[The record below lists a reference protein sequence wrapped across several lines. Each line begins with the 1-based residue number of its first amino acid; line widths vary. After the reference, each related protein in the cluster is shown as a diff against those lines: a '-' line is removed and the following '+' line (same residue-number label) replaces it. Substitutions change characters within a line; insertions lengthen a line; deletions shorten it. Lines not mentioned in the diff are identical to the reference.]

1 MPEFM
6 SAFPAVDPIPLP
18 APVWLF
24 KLLHIV
30 TLALHFCAVELLL
43 GGLLVATCLCF
54 FGGLRGGTP
63 LLRLNAAASLTRR
76 LPIVMTYVINL
87 GVPPLLFTQ
96 VLYGRAFYT
105 SSVLIG
111 AYWISVIF
119 LLMACYWLLYRFNA
133 AVERGRS
140 AWWLGLAAWLLAG
153 TIAKIL
159 STTMTLMIRPE
170 VWTAMYSASAMGN
183 HLPPHDP
190 TLMPRW
196 LFMLTGGLVFAG
208 LWMVWLAARKQIETP
223 VRSYLAGI
231 GGKLA
236 VAAVVAQVLVAHFV
250 FHNQPD
256 TVREG
261 LAASPLYFGAGLAW
275 FGAIGLIGLTGAW
288 AGFKKPTTA
297 AAGWLCAL
305 LGLLAAAGF
314 TVVRDGIRDLTLSS
328 HSYDVWQQTV
338 VTNWPVVSLF
348 LVLFVAGL
356 AAVGWLVSVMMRAKP
371 ISEKV
376 V

>member
-1 MPEFM
+1 M
-6 SAFPAVDPIPLP
+6 SAFPAVDPLPLP

-24 KLLHIV
+24 KGLHV
-30 TLALHFCAVELLL
+30 LTLALHFCAVELLL

-54 FGGLRGGTP
+54 FGGLRGGIP
-63 LLRLNAAASLTRR
+63 LLRLNAAASITRR
-76 LPIVMTYVINL
+76 LPIVMPYVINL

-133 AVERGRS
+133 AVERGQS
-140 AWWLGLAAWLLAG
+140 AWWLGLTAWLLAG
-153 TIAKIL
+153 VIARIL

-170 VWTAMYSASAMGN
+170 VWTTMYSASASGN
-183 HLPPHDP
+183 LLPPYDP
-190 TLMPRW
+190 TLAPRW
-196 LFMLTGGLVFAG
+196 LFMLAGGLVFAG
-208 LWMVWLAARKQIETP
+208 LWMVWLAARKQIESS
-223 VRSYLAGI
+223 VRIYLAGF

-236 VAAVVAQVLVAHFV
+236 LGAAVAQVVVAHFV

-256 TVREG
+256 VVQKG
-261 LAASPLYFGAGLAW
+261 LATNPFYFGAGMIW
-275 FGAIGLIGLTGAW
+275 FAAIGLIALAGAW
-288 AGFKKPTTA
+288 AGFSKLTTP
-297 AAGWLCAL
+297 AAGWSCAL
-305 LGLLAAAGF
+305 LGLLAAIGF

-328 HSYDVWQQTV
+328 HNFDVWQQAV
-338 VTNWPVVSLF
+338 VTNWPVVILF

-356 AAVGWLVSVMMRAKP
+356 AAIGWLVSVMVRAKP
-371 ISEKV
+371 VSEKV

>member
-1 MPEFM
+1 M

-24 KLLHIV
+24 KLLHIA

-54 FGGLRGGTP
+54 FGGLRGGAP
-63 LLRLNAAASLTRR
+63 LLRLNAALSLSRR
-76 LPIVMTYVINL
+76 LPLVMTYVINL
-87 GVPPLLFTQ
+87 GVPPLLFAQ
-96 VLYGRAFYT
+96 VLYGRALYT

-111 AYWISVIF
+111 VYWISVIF

-133 AVERGRS
+133 AIERGQS
-140 AWWLGLAAWLLAG
+140 AWWLGLSAFLLAG
-153 TIAKIL
+153 TIARIL

-170 VWTAMYSASAMGN
+170 VWQAMYSASAMGN

-190 TLMPRW
+190 TLTPRW
-196 LFMLTGGLVFAG
+196 LFMLSGGLVFAG
-208 LWMVWLAARKQIETP
+208 LWMVWLAGRKQIETP
-223 VRSYLAGI
+223 VRGYLAGL

-236 VAAVVAQVLVAHFV
+236 LVAVIAQVAVAHFV

-256 TVREG
+256 KVREG
-261 LAASPLYFGAGLAW
+261 LVANPLYLGAGLAW
-275 FGAIGLIGLTGAW
+275 FAAVGLILLTGAW

-297 AAGWLCAL
+297 AAGWLGAT
-305 LGLLAAAGF
+305 LGLAAMLGW
-314 TVVRDGIRDLTLSS
+314 VVFRDGLRDLTLLGNG
-328 HSYDVWQQTV
+328 YDVWQRTI
-338 VTNWPVVSLF
+338 VTNWSVVGLF

-356 AAVGWLVSVMMRAKP
+356 AMIGWLVSVMLRAKP
-371 ISEKV
+371 VSEKV